1 MNLAIP
7 GTGLLTR
14 GLLALLVSALNATAQ
29 PVPSTGTP
37 VPAKVASSATA
48 TPPKVA
54 ASRQMST
61 TAWSELSPA
70 QQQALKPL
78 ASNWNG
84 IDEAQKRKW
93 LAMSRN
99 FAAWPPAEQ
108 AKLHSR
114 MTEWVAL
121 SPRQRA
127 QARLNFA
134 ETTKVP
140 ADEKKAR
147 WESYQ
152 SLSPEEKSKLAAGA
166 SQQPAGV
173 ANAVRPV
180 PAQKLATT
188 PQAKAP
194 GRAASG
200 PVNVLRQVDKNTLL
214 PHPPGKA
221 P

>member
-1 MNLAIP
+1 MP
-7 GTGLLTR
+7 GTGFFMM
-14 GLLALLVSALNATAQ
+14 GLLALLVSASNAAAQ
-29 PVPSTGTP
+29 PVPTGSAP
-37 VPAKVASSATA
+37 MAAKAASGAVAS
-48 TPPKVA
+48 PPRLAV
-54 ASRQMST
+54 SRPVST
-61 TAWSELSPA
+61 TAWNELSPV

-78 ASNWNG
+78 ATSWNG

-99 FAAWPPAEQ
+99 FPTLPPAEQ
-108 AKLHSR
+108 SKLHSR

-134 ETTKVP
+134 ATTTVP

-152 SLSPEEKSKLAAGA
+152 SLSPEEKSRLAAGA
-166 SQQPAGV
+166 SPQPPGV
-173 ANAVRPV
+173 ANALKPV

-188 PQAKAP
+188 PQAKVP

-214 PHPPGKA
+214 PHSPGKT